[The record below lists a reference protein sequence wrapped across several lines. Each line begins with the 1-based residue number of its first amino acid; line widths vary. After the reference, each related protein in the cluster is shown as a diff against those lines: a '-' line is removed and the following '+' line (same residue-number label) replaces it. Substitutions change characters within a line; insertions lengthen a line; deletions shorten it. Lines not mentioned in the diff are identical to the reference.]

1 MAEPAVRMAK
11 TVSFKRS
18 SSSFDRGSVA
28 SEEDEKELEWAA
40 IERLP
45 TMRRLRMSVIEDDED
60 GQNRVVDVAKL
71 GPGEKRVF
79 IHKLINHVQTD
90 NARLLLKMKQRMD
103 KVGIKLPTVEV
114 RYKNLCVEAKCEVV
128 QGEPLPTLWNSFKS
142 IFAISYCRA
151 PEAKVGII
159 KGISGIIKPSR
170 MTLLLGPPGCG
181 KTTLLKALAGKLD
194 KSLKVSGE
202 VSYNECKLDDLNSQK
217 ISAYISQYDLHTP
230 EMTVRETIDFSARC
244 QGVESRKEMMAEISR
259 REKQAGIVPESE
271 IDTYMKAISVSGLER
286 TLQTDYTMKILGL
299 DVCADTPVGDA
310 IRRGISGGQ
319 KRRLAT
325 GEMIVSPKRVLFMD
339 EISNGLDTSTT
350 FQIISC
356 LQQLVHITNVTALI
370 SLLQPAPETFDLF
383 DDIILYAEGK
393 VVYHG
398 PRVDT
403 LEFFHACGFQCPERK
418 GVADFLQEVTSKKDQ
433 RQYWYN
439 ADVPYRY
446 ITVDEFCEKFKNSR
460 MGHSLDE
467 ELSRTVED
475 SESYLKKDILLN
487 DKKNKYSTNK
497 WGLFKACL
505 DREIL
510 LTRRNS
516 FIHIFK
522 LAQLIIIAI
531 ITMTVFLRTR
541 MTVDSEHSTY
551 IMGSLFYGIIRILTN
566 GMGELNMTV
575 TRLPVFYKERALSF
589 YPSWAYAITAFLL
602 RIPFSLVESFVWTA
616 LTYYVIGYSPEVERF
631 FCQFL
636 LFFTL
641 HQASVSL
648 FRMLASICQTEVA
661 ATFSCNLLVLIM
673 LLFGGFIIPQHSLPG
688 WLQWGFWTSMVS
700 YAEIGISVN
709 EFLAPRW
716 AKVTSGNS
724 TIGHETL
731 SSHGLNFKGY
741 TYWISLGALLGFTFL
756 LNVGFTLALTYKKSP
771 GASQAVISYEKLQ
784 QLQEDQCNDKD
795 DNNERSTT
803 TTPQLH
809 NISIEVIQEGSK
821 VVLPFEPLTLTF
833 ENVRYYVETPA
844 EMRKTGIYQE
854 TRLQLLHDMTGAFK
868 PGVLTAL
875 MGESG
880 AGKTTLMD
888 ILSGRKD
895 SKHIE
900 GVIRV
905 GGFPKVQQ
913 TFARISGYCE
923 QSDIHSPQITVEES
937 VLFSSWLRLP
947 SHISATTRTDFVR
960 DVLTLVELDG
970 IKNSLVG
977 VPGVS
982 GLSNE
987 QRKRLTIAV
996 ELVSNPSI
1004 IFMDEPTSGLD
1015 ARAAAIVMR
1024 AVKNVADTGRTVV
1037 CTIHQPSIDIFE
1049 AFDELILMKK
1059 GGQIVYSGPLGQ
1071 HSCKLIDYFESI
1083 PGVPVIK
1090 KNYNPATWML
1100 EITMGS
1106 IEEQLGLDFAQ
1117 VYKESQLYKENIEQ
1131 IKVLREPQGSSRE
1144 LHFPTQ
1150 FPRNGWEQY
1159 KACLWKQ
1166 NLSYWRSP
1174 SYNFKCL
1181 SFATVSA
1188 VLMGVVL
1195 WQKGTK
1201 IQDQQDLFNILSA
1214 VFIVLQVIGTN
1225 NCSSVIAIVASERS
1239 VLYREMFSGMY
1250 SSYAYSFAQVCIEI
1264 PYLLVQALVYSTITY
1279 SAMGFYWS
1287 ISKVVWYFYVSFF
1300 SLLYFSYQ
1308 GMLIVSLSPDMKV
1321 ASILAVATYTILSLF
1336 SGFLI
1341 PGPAIPKWWVWLYYI
1356 TPTSWFLNG
1365 IITPQYGDIKQEISA
1380 FGERKALTSFL
1391 EDYFG
1396 FHHDRIGLVAVIVAI
1411 YPILCAFLFA
1421 YFIGKLKFQRR

>member
-1 MAEPAVRMAK
+1 MAAK
-11 TVSFKRS
+11 MVKKVSFTRS
-18 SSSFDRGSVA
+18 SSRLERGSVA

-40 IERLP
+40 MERLP
-45 TMRRLRMSVIEDDED
+45 TMSVIEDDED
-60 GQNRVVDVAKL
+60 GGSKVVDVTKL
-71 GPGEKRVF
+71 GPDEKRVF

-128 QGEPLPTLWNSFKS
+128 PGEPLPTLWNTFKG
-142 IFAISYCRA
+142 IFAIPYCKS
-151 PEAKVGII
+151 PEVKVGII
-159 KGISGIIKPSR
+159 KGINGIIKPSR

-202 VSYNECKLDDLNSQK
+202 VSYNECKLEDLNSQK
-217 ISAYISQYDLHTP
+217 ISAYISQHDLHTP

-244 QGVESRKEMMAEISR
+244 QGVESRKETMAEISR

-286 TLQTDYTMKILGL
+286 TLQTDYTLKILGL
-299 DVCADTPVGDA
+299 DMCADTPVGDA
-310 IRRGISGGQ
+310 IRQGISGGQ

-356 LQQLVHITNVTALI
+356 LQQLVHVTDVTALI

-403 LEFFHACGFQCPERK
+403 LEFFQDCGFKCPERK
-418 GVADFLQEVTSKKDQ
+418 GVADFLQE
-433 RQYWYN
+433 
-439 ADVPYRY
+439 
-446 ITVDEFCEKFKNSR
+446 NSR
-460 MGHSLDE
+460 IGHSLDD
-467 ELSRTVED
+467 ELSRTVEN
-475 SESYLKKDILLN
+475 SESYLNKDILPD
-487 DKKNKYSTNK
+487 DKNNKYSTNK
-497 WGLFKACL
+497 WDLFKACL

-516 FIHIFK
+516 FIHVFK

-541 MTVDSEHSTY
+541 MNVDSQHSTY

-589 YPSWAYAITAFLL
+589 YPSWAYAISAFLL
-602 RIPFSLVESFVWTA
+602 RIPFSLVESFIWTA
-616 LTYYVIGYSPEVERF
+616 LTYYVIGYSPDVESSDMQKTKINNNILLMQGF
-631 FCQFL
+631 SANSCCFSSYTNHQYLYSECLLQFVKL
-636 LFFTL
+636 RLWQ
-641 HQASVSL
+641 H
-648 FRMLASICQTEVA
+648 
-661 ATFSCNLLVLIM
+661 
-673 LLFGGFIIPQHSLPG
+673 QHSLPG

-716 AKVTSGNS
+716 EKVTSGNV
-724 TIGHETL
+724 TIGRETL
-731 SSHGLNFKGY
+731 SSHGLNFEGY
-741 TYWISLGALLGFTFL
+741 TYWISLGALLGFTL
-756 LNVGFTLALTYKKSP
+756 LFNVGFTLALTYKKSP
-771 GASQAVISYEKLQ
+771 GASQAVISYKKLQ
-784 QLQEDQCNDKD
+784 QLQEDVDNDKTEK
-795 DNNERSTT
+795 NEKLTT
-803 TTPQLH
+803 MTPWLH
-809 NISIEVIQEGSK
+809 NTSNKVIEEGSK
-821 VVLPFEPLTLTF
+821 MVLPFEPLTLTF
-833 ENVRYYVETPA
+833 ENVWYYVETPA

-868 PGVLTAL
+868 PGVLTVL

-900 GVIRV
+900 GTIRV

-937 VLFSSWLRLP
+937 VVFSSWLRLP
-947 SHISATTRTDFVR
+947 SHIDTDTRTEFVS

-977 VPGVS
+977 IPGVS

-1024 AVKNVADTGRTVV
+1024 AVKNVANTGRTVV

-1071 HSCKLIDYFESI
+1071 HSSKLIDYFQSI
-1083 PGVPVIK
+1083 PGVPKIK

-1106 IEEQLGLDFAQ
+1106 IEEQFGLDFAQ
-1117 VYKESQLYKENIEQ
+1117 VYKESQVYKENIKQ
-1131 IKVLREPQGSSRE
+1131 IEVLREAQGSTRE

-1150 FPRNGWEQY
+1150 FPRSGWEQY

-1181 SFATVSA
+1181 AFATVSA

-1195 WQKGTK
+1195 WQKGAK
-1201 IQDQQDLFNILSA
+1201 IQDQQDLFNILSS

-1250 SSYAYSFAQVCIEI
+1250 SSFAYSFAQVSIEI
-1264 PYLLVQALVYSTITY
+1264 PYLLVQALVYSTVTY
-1279 SAMGFYWS
+1279 WAIGFYWS
-1287 ISKVVWYFYVSFF
+1287 ISKVVWYFYVTFF
-1300 SLLYFSYQ
+1300 TLLYFSYQ
-1308 GMLIVSLSPDMKV
+1308 GMLIVSLSSDMKV

-1341 PGPAIPKWWVWLYYI
+1341 PGPV
-1356 TPTSWFLNG
+1356 
-1365 IITPQYGDIKQEISA
+1365 
-1380 FGERKALTSFL
+1380 R
-1391 EDYFG
+1391 
-1396 FHHDRIGLVAVIVAI
+1396 
-1411 YPILCAFLFA
+1411 
-1421 YFIGKLKFQRR
+1421 